1 MRRTYRSRTTVGQYM
16 AGILPRLASRQ
27 QVPTWPPDVFALC
40 ASVLSESGAY
50 CQVLDHWPPADLKG
64 RWFRT
69 AERIA
74 KEWRECWL
82 DGRNLPHE
90 VRLWWA
96 TVREH
101 WDHPVSEIPGNVP
114 LAQALLQLCA
124 VADECCEDVGSPQA
138 SRETAA
144 SERFRNR
151 ADELLQGDRFES
163 STLCYEVDPSRATV
177 LGDRP
182 KTISHLG

>member
-82 DGRNLPHE
+82 DGY
-90 VRLWWA
+90 
-96 TVREH
+96 
-101 WDHPVSEIPGNVP
+101 
-114 LAQALLQLCA
+114 LAKPINPA
-124 VADECCEDVGSPQA
+124 
-138 SRETAA
+138 
-144 SERFRNR
+144 
-151 ADELLQGDRFES
+151 ELLTAIETTRQRTAKEAPAPDRWPDRGPASGDVFAP
-163 STLCYEVDPSRATV
+163 VK
-177 LGDRP
+177 G
-182 KTISHLG
+182 